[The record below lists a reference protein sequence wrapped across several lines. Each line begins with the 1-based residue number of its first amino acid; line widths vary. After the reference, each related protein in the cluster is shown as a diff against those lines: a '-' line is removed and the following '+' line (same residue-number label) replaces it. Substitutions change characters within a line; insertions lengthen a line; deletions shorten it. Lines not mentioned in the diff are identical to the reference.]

1 MLRQLVAGQGCTDD
15 AGPSTSS
22 NPLAGLFSHML
33 GTKHNEYLQEVRT
46 TIPTFSKTDQ
56 DKIRNRSHIHTR
68 HLFPDASP
76 QVLQQHLQTF
86 LQSLDISDPT
96 CAANDL
102 KYQEFVTGEPH
113 QAASHLDWTAEYQR
127 EAQQKHSS
135 SDHLRHS
142 HHEQPDQQAYEDV
155 WHASAQTSRLAA
167 DFNLQQLP
175 APQSKLP
182 WADAFHQPQQPGPP
196 SWAEDFARHNQQAA
210 QQTNDLLPGQAWA
223 SEYQSQPQ
231 QAHPANQLWADQFL
245 DGTDQVWAEQFHEQ
259 QQQSHLAEEQLSPEE
274 RKALRGAHPDDPL
287 DDKTALSW
295 VRQFN
300 EEAAKPS
307 VNFGN
312 GSLSDLA
319 SEMQLVPEP
328 ENPFS
333 HHPAPMQTGRKL
345 QATGRTQDAAL
356 AFEAAGML
364 VPGNAEAWMRLGS
377 CRFQLEQFGAA
388 IPPLQRATHLLTP
401 DGAPPGGINLQDT
414 LWLLVQA
421 CNGAGKKE
429 EAVRGMERLCQVKA
443 EAAGGDVVQAVQ
455 SAGTSL
461 ESRLQ
466 VITASHH
473 MCLTLTKSSE

>member
-1 MLRQLVAGQGCTDD
+1 MVFKPDKLSTAVALY
-15 AGPSTSS
+15 A
-22 NPLAGLFSHML
+22 
-33 GTKHNEYLQEVRT
+33 
-46 TIPTFSKTDQ
+46 
-56 DKIRNRSHIHTR
+56 
-68 HLFPDASP
+68 DASP

-142 HHEQPDQQAYEDV
+142 HHEQPDQQAYEDA

-210 QQTNDLLPGQAWA
+210 QQSNDLLPGQAWA

-312 GSLSDLA
+312 GTSFICNDWWLHH
-319 SEMQLVPEP
+319 
-328 ENPFS
+328 NP
-333 HHPAPMQTGRKL
+333 
-345 QATGRTQDAAL
+345 AT
-356 AFEAAGML
+356 
-364 VPGNAEAWMRLGS
+364 
-377 CRFQLEQFGAA
+377 
-388 IPPLQRATHLLTP
+388 
-401 DGAPPGGINLQDT
+401 
-414 LWLLVQA
+414 
-421 CNGAGKKE
+421 
-429 EAVRGMERLCQVKA
+429 
-443 EAAGGDVVQAVQ
+443 
-455 SAGTSL
+455 
-461 ESRLQ
+461 
-466 VITASHH
+466 
-473 MCLTLTKSSE
+473 